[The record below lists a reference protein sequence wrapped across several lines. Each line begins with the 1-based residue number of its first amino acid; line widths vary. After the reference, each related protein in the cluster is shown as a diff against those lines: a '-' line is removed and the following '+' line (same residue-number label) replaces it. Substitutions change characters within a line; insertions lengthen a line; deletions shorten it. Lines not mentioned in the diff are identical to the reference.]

1 MDRQIIIRHIE
12 RVFRS
17 CSAANG
23 RKVAMSAFA
32 FALVAQSEGGEG
44 ERLTDRGAEE
54 SVEDRIERGIYRS
67 YALIGRIVESNG
79 DNAIIHISRHLTRSA
94 CTLIT
99 RREYVGNVVELA
111 WYS

>member
-32 FALVAQSEGGEG
+32 FALVAQSEGGQG
-44 ERLTDRGAEE
+44 ERLTDRGAE
-54 SVEDRIERGIYRS
+54 SRSRIESSEGSIDRT
-67 YALIGRIVESNG
+67 
-79 DNAIIHISRHLTRSA
+79 H
-94 CTLIT
+94 
-99 RREYVGNVVELA
+99 
-111 WYS
+111 